1 MLGRYCYNS
10 IYGNGSTMHLRADHT
25 FEFKWFEGL
34 NAGTTLGT
42 WERKTDKIILNSRMQ
57 SREEPHEFE
66 IIQLERGEGD
76 SLVIQLIDTEE
87 ETIPFANCMLMRD
100 SLLAGQS
107 TNLDGKA
114 VLPRLDADSLIISY
128 LGYKTIRCKY
138 EPSVSSYVF
147 KMQASNYYYQY
158 FTDAVWEF
166 KKGRLYDP
174 SIKKTKHQK
183 QNYYSRCE

>member
-1 MLGRYCYNS
+1 
-10 IYGNGSTMHLRADHT
+10 MHLRPDHT

-42 WERKTDKIILNSRMQ
+42 WAQEGDNIILNSRMQ
-57 SREEPHEFE
+57 SSEEPHDFE

-76 SLVIQLIDTEE
+76 SLVIHLIDTEQ
-87 ETIPFANCMLMRD
+87 ETIPLANCMLKRD
-100 SLLAGQS
+100 SVLAGAS
-107 TNLDGKA
+107 TNLNGRA
-114 VLPRLDADSLIISY
+114 VLPRLDGDSLIISY
-128 LGYKTIRCKY
+128 LGYKSIRCKY
-138 EPSVSSYVF
+138 DPSVASYVF
-147 KMQASNYYYQY
+147 KLQASNYYYQY

-174 SIKKTKHQK
+174 SIKKTKNQK